1 MEPILEVR
9 DLVKEYPGHR
19 ALAGIS
25 LSIPQGSFFSLLG
38 PSGCGK
44 TTTLRLVA
52 GFEEPTSGEV
62 RIKGEVVNSRKP
74 YERNV
79 STVFQS
85 YALFPHLTARGNVEF
100 GLKRHGAN
108 DIAKRVEEAIKLV
121 GLLGKEVAPSRPTFR
136 RRAPARSIGAFPGAC
151 ARCPALGR
159 TAGSARSQ
167 TAQTNAH

>member
-1 MEPILEVR
+1 MKPILEMR
-9 DLVKEYPGHR
+9 ELVKDYPGHR

-52 GFEEPTSGEV
+52 GFEEPTSGDV
-62 RIKGEVVNSRKP
+62 LINGEVVNRRKP

-85 YALFPHLTARGNVEF
+85 YALFPHLTARENIEF
-100 GLKRHGAN
+100 GLKRQRAGG
-108 DIAKRVEEAIKLV
+108 IAKKVAAVLDLV
-121 GLLGKEVAPSRPTFR
+121 RL
-136 RRAPARSIGAFPGAC
+136 
-151 ARCPALGR
+151 
-159 TAGSARSQ
+159 
-167 TAQTNAH
+167 